1 MRLNRTVL
9 ALVVLIASMLPLSA
23 AEPVRTTLTLLL
35 VSDLYG
41 LKENA
46 EGRGGLARLA
56 AVVKRE
62 RAARANLIVVHA
74 GDAISPSLLS
84 GFDRGAHMI
93 ELLSDIGFDVFVPGN
108 HEFDFGPE
116 VFLERL
122 KEARFPVIAG
132 NLLGGDGKPVPGVAP
147 TRMFDL
153 GGLMVGVA
161 GFITETTAQSSSPSP
176 MQFTPV
182 LDGALDAEAALRKA
196 GADLV
201 VQVVHTPRSVDL
213 ELIAEQAGDVI
224 LSGHDHDL
232 LVAYDSVTAFAES
245 MHDALYAV
253 AVDLDVTVTDV
264 NGRRTVSWWPRFRII
279 DTADVT
285 PDPGMTAKVAAV
297 EARLDASLDEPV
309 AVLVAPLDIRET
321 LVRGGEAAI
330 GDLFADALR
339 QRMKADAALLNGGGI
354 RSDTVLPAGHDLTR
368 RDILTAL
375 PFGNTAVTLSL
386 DGRTLRAALEQGLS
400 DAQNLTGAFP
410 QVSGITLKADLSRPP
425 GDRIVA
431 MTVAGKP
438 LDEAATYTLATTDYL
453 ANGGDGY
460 IALKSARTLIAAED
474 GPLLATV
481 VIDALSAMKTID
493 ARTDSRLVI
502 ARDRPPR

>member
-1 MRLNRTVL
+1 
-9 ALVVLIASMLPLSA
+9 
-23 AEPVRTTLTLLL
+23 
-35 VSDLYG
+35 
-41 LKENA
+41 
-46 EGRGGLARLA
+46 
-56 AVVKRE
+56 VKRE

-176 MQFTPV
+176 MRFTPV

-309 AVLVAPLDIRET
+309 AVLAAPLDSRET

-460 IALKSARTLIAAED
+460 IALKGARTLIAAED